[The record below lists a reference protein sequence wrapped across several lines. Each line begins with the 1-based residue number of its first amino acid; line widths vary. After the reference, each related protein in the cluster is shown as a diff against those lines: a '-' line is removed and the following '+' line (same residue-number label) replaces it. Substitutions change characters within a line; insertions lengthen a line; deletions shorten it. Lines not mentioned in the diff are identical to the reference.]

1 VVEAEVVAASEEEE
15 GDSIKE
21 DAATDMMVILAPEE
35 EDEVVSDDSYPE
47 EAHRE
52 TSLAGEDQEE
62 AVANTTEVEDEGT
75 DEEVEAVEAAIT
87 TTMVPPVE
95 GEWVECPAIP
105 RWAAEAAVRLLPE
118 DRMPRWPIRSR
129 ATLISGGTF
138 PMAGEECH
146 SIGDYRLIEVSIL
159 GEGIS
164 STGGEVLTGATI
176 FITVAAT
183 IGVIIVDQGVV
194 TWESVAM
201 P

>member
-1 VVEAEVVAASEEEE
+1 MVEAEVVAASEEEE
-15 GDSIKE
+15 GDSIQE
-21 DAATDMMVILAPEE
+21 DATAATMVISAPEE

-52 TSLAGEDQEE
+52 TSSAGEDQEE

-75 DEEVEAVEAAIT
+75 DEEVEAAEAVTT

-118 DRMPRWPIRSR
+118 DRMLRWPIRSR
-129 ATLISGGTF
+129 VTLISGGTF

-164 STGGEVLTGATI
+164 SIEGEVLTGATI
-176 FITVAAT
+176 FITVAT

-194 TWESVAM
+194 TWESVVM